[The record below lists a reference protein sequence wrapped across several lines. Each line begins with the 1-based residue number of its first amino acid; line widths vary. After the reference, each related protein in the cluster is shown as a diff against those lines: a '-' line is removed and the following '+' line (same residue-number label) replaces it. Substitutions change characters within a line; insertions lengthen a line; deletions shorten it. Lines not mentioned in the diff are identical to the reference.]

1 MDTNTA
7 LWFMLTPAGGVHA
20 FSQSEPT
27 PEQTCLQSL
36 LTGDRAL
43 DLSDWTRA
51 SPLAAQLHSEALAKG
66 WIQSLGRP
74 MQGPDANL
82 DDFLQ
87 HVIAALSGE
96 RRAVLASG
104 EGFCLGRAGIEQ
116 DEADALSAAAADFG
130 DFSTRQARRG
140 WDGAATGFVSFHRDA
155 EFLLP
160 SVSFM
165 PFWVDGTGYW
175 LILGGEPLVNN
186 PALVELFW
194 GLKVAGTRFQR

>member
-1 MDTNTA
+1 M
-7 LWFMLTPAGGVHA
+7 
-20 FSQSEPT
+20 
-27 PEQTCLQSL
+27 
-36 LTGDRAL
+36 
-43 DLSDWTRA
+43 
-51 SPLAAQLHSEALAKG
+51 
-66 WIQSLGRP
+66 
-74 MQGPDANL
+74 
-82 DDFLQ
+82 
-87 HVIAALSGE
+87 
-96 RRAVLASG
+96 
-104 EGFCLGRAGIEQ
+104 GRAGIEQ
-116 DEADALSAAAADFG
+116 DEADALSVAAADLG

>member
-1 MDTNTA
+1 MNTHA
-7 LWFMLTPAGGVHA
+7 TDWFMLTPAGGLYA
-20 FSQSEPT
+20 FSRSDPD
-27 PEQTCLQSL
+27 PEQACLQSL
-36 LTGDRAL
+36 LTGDKAL
-43 DLSDWTRA
+43 DLSEWTRA
-51 SPLAAQLHSEALAKG
+51 SPLAPQVLSKAMANG
-66 WIQSLGRP
+66 WIQALARP

-104 EGFCLGRAGIEQ
+104 EGFCLGRAGFEQ
-116 DEADALSAAAADFG
+116 DESDALSAAAADFG
-130 DFSTRQARRG
+130 DFSARQARRG
-140 WDGAATGFVSFHRDA
+140 WHGAASGFVSFHQDP

-175 LILGGEPLVNN
+175 LILGGEPVVNN